1 MLTCASPKKAMLAK
15 LNLGSFSGVPQP
27 SEPQSKGSPGPSNHE
42 KALIRKLEE
51 QNFHNATTSSSIE
64 QQRLVNQKKEEI
76 ERNKVNKQR
85 VGRLSLHCSKQKIA
99 VIISE
104 QKI

>member
-1 MLTCASPKKAMLAK
+1 MESPRSSAKAMLAK

-27 SEPQSKGSPGPSNHE
+27 AEPDSKGSPGPSNHE

-76 ERNKVNKQR
+76 ERNKSNKQR
-85 VGRLSLHCSKQKIA
+85 VGRLSLYSVVNTKLQ
-99 VIISE
+99 
-104 QKI
+104 